1 MKWWAQ
7 SYLSGVP
14 RITCGFRDDDG
25 ICDDIQHFNT
35 LDLPL
40 TAQQIRNSWDSE
52 TCLCFL
58 DNFLEFIKSIFK
70 KINDHTTVLL
80 VNRDINS
87 LFLSYQVLENS
98 SEQFLPDWFVNEFH
112 SKNKSEANRVGHF

>member
-14 RITCGFRDDDG
+14 QITCGFRDDDG

-40 TAQQIRNSWDSE
+40 SAQQIRNSWDSE

-58 DNFLEFIKSIFK
+58 DNFLELIKCIFK
-70 KINDHTTVLL
+70 KIYDHKTVLL

-87 LFLSYQVLENS
+87 SFLSYQVQENS
-98 SEQFLPDWFVNEFH
+98 SEQFLPDWFVNDFY
-112 SKNKSEANRVGHF
+112 SKK